1 MSDRFSESGSTTV
14 QSEQNLDDA
23 AQAAPDREL
32 EHPFDALAPV
42 IGADSETEGGEAE
55 SADTTPAEPEPTD
68 ETPDPDVGFSID
80 PAPVLDLPAQARK
93 LAHRL
98 AVELSDFGPEGWHR
112 LSAAFALTTTS
123 HRSRLVYFN
132 AEGRQLALTPPVEA
146 LSLVTAHRELSAELG
161 DGPWWRLELELTAIG
176 ELTVDH
182 DYGDEP
188 FPDDQLLTPEDYR
201 ADLERYPRS
210 TVPTWLAAYANHG
223 NRQSRTPQ
231 QAAAAARADAESGYL
246 PTVSEGDFPDFP
258 VLWSRWAA
266 ISAAFVAIG
275 SDWGPR
281 MLPSF
286 GWFEGSRR
294 SGSSLYV
301 LPGGRAVLSGGVWNA
316 PELEAAYNGKA
327 ELPQLYAGA
336 PDWIAN
342 PVLNTRAAG
351 GLLSFCYWWERGRWF
366 RGDSPDAAEL
376 AAAVPGIW
384 TTGTVTDVIAG
395 LAAEDPS
402 DELRATVADFVAAAE
417 RRDVTRSALAE
428 VFGPT
433 ADLDAAHYQLTLAGV
448 ARTGPEP
455 LSAEDAIAA
464 VRYHLEGSDTTAYPL
479 DRLVAERLSVGW
491 LVFVPTGPEEIA
503 IARALYYVADDGVV
517 ESATSTTPPSI
528 YASGFEERFRQRH
541 S

>member
-1 MSDRFSESGSTTV
+1 ME
-14 QSEQNLDDA
+14 SEQTIE
-23 AQAAPDREL
+23 QADRTPGDVVDL
-32 EHPFDALAPV
+32 PFDKLAPV
-42 IGADSETEGGEAE
+42 IGVEAE
-55 SADTTPAEPEPTD
+55 SGAAAPDSEATAPGSETAENGTAPAESGAESTV
-68 ETPDPDVGFSID
+68 PDVGFSID
-80 PAPVLDLPAQARK
+80 APPAADLPAQARR

-98 AVELSDFGPEGWHR
+98 ARELIDFGPEGWHR
-112 LSAAFALTTTS
+112 LSAAFALTTTAQ
-123 HRSRLVYFN
+123 RSRLLYFN
-132 AEGRQLALTPPVEA
+132 EAGRQIALTPPVEA
-146 LSLVTAHRELSAELG
+146 LTVVAEHRELSAELG
-161 DGPWWRLELELTAIG
+161 DGPWWRLELELTAAG

-188 FPDDQLLTPEDYR
+188 FPDDQLLAPEHYR

-210 TVPTWLAAYANHG
+210 TLPTWLAAYANHG

-231 QAAAAARADAESGYL
+231 QAAESAREDAESGFL
-246 PTVSEGDFPDFP
+246 PTISEDDFPDFP
-258 VLWSRWAA
+258 LLWSRWAA

-275 SDWGPR
+275 SEWGPR

-316 PELEAAYNGKA
+316 PELEAAYNGNA
-327 ELPQLYAGA
+327 PFPRVYAGA
-336 PDWIAN
+336 PEWIAN

-351 GLLSFCYWWERGRWF
+351 GLLTFCYWWERGRWF
-366 RGDSPDAAEL
+366 RGDSPAAADL

-384 TTGTVTDVIAG
+384 TTGTVIEVITG
-395 LAAEDPS
+395 LAAEHPT
-402 DELRATVADFVAAAE
+402 DEQRSAVADFVAAAE
-417 RRDVTRSALAE
+417 RRDVTRAMLAE

-455 LSAEDAIAA
+455 LPADEAIAA
-464 VRYHLEGSDTTAYPL
+464 VRYRLEDTDTSAYPL
-479 DRLVAERLSVGW
+479 DQLVAERVSVGW
-491 LVFVPTGPEEIA
+491 LVYVPTAPEEIA

-517 ESATSTTPPSI
+517 EATTSTTPPSI
-528 YASGFEERFRQRH
+528 YVTGFEERFRQRH